1 MKRMDDMDYN
11 RDSNQD
17 QKQEQRPA
25 KARNR
30 LVRILRLNARRHA
43 RRRKFNA
50 VDRQGAAFLLTLAVG
65 IVGVTAAWGTGQFR
79 RASDE
84 AAQSA
89 PTPSVSQTQALAT
102 FDEEAY
108 APDQS
113 EPDATQSEEQTA
125 PTQEAVAA
133 ANTLEQTLA
142 GLRAPVKDAKVVCD
156 FSIDELQYNE
166 TLGEWRTHNGVD
178 YAAEEGTGVTAAL
191 DGVVS
196 EVKKDALLGNVVVLT
211 HENDVKSV
219 YAGLAET
226 AEGVKEGEKLS
237 CGDPIGTVG
246 ATAVCEAHL
255 GAHLHFELI
264 GPNGYLD
271 PEM

>member
-11 RDSNQD
+11 RDPNQD

-113 EPDATQSEEQTA
+113 EPAATQSEEQTA

-166 TLGEWRTHNGVD
+166 TLGEWRS
-178 YAAEEGTGVTAAL
+178 A
-191 DGVVS
+191 
-196 EVKKDALLGNVVVLT
+196 
-211 HENDVKSV
+211 
-219 YAGLAET
+219 
-226 AEGVKEGEKLS
+226 
-237 CGDPIGTVG
+237 
-246 ATAVCEAHL
+246 
-255 GAHLHFELI
+255 
-264 GPNGYLD
+264 
-271 PEM
+271 